1 MDEILY
7 VLCRHNVNIM
17 DGWRPY
23 PATIIAKQLN
33 LSVNKV
39 RYHLR
44 KLKEQNI
51 VETSYDGGMT
61 EDGEVYC
68 YHGWTITKDAHKTNE
83 YQKAKELEDKLLKE
97 CFGI

>member
-23 PATIIAKQLN
+23 PATIIAKQFN

-51 VETSYDGGMT
+51 VKTSYDGGMT

-68 YHGWTITKDAHKTNE
+68 CHGWTITKNAHETKE
-83 YQKAKELEDKLLKE
+83 YQKAKKLEDKLLKK